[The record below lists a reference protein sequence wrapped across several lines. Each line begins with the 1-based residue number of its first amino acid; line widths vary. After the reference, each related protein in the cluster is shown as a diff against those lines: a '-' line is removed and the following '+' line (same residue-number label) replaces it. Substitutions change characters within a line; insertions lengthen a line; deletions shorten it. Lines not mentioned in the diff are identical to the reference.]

1 MGRTPAWEA
10 EYAEY
15 FAGRQRSFM
24 RTAYAMLG
32 LRVLTDDQMEALAQA
47 PGLDFPDP
55 VEPPP
60 AP

>member
-1 MGRTPAWEA
+1 VS
-10 EYAEY
+10 
-15 FAGRQRSFM
+15 AGDPDRG
-24 RTAYAMLG
+24 AG
-32 LRVLTDDQMEALAQA
+32 LRVLTDDQLEALAQA